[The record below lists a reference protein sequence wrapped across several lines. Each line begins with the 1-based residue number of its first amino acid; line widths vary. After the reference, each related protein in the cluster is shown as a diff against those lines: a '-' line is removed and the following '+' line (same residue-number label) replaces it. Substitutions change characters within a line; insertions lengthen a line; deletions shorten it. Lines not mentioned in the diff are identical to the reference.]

1 MLKDERKTD
10 SEKKQKILDKLL
22 PALQET
28 RALSDLKELRY
39 SEDPYGTVTAIFCE
53 GMKKVNVD
61 GDSGISMIRD
71 VLKRIV

>member
-28 RALSDLKELRY
+28 RALSDVNYPPLACAEVGGFNPKISFLLCYSTSVLR
-39 SEDPYGTVTAIFCE
+39 
-53 GMKKVNVD
+53 
-61 GDSGISMIRD
+61 
-71 VLKRIV
+71 

>member
-28 RALSDLKELRY
+28 RALSDVNYPPLACAEVGASIRRSLFC
-39 SEDPYGTVTAIFCE
+39 SATALAC
-53 GMKKVNVD
+53 
-61 GDSGISMIRD
+61 
-71 VLKRIV
+71 